1 MKASP
6 DPRKAGVV
14 LSSKGLRWKVRLVNV
29 GRELVSEFSTASF
42 AEGELVSQREN
53 APSFLI
59 WLLLGLRG
67 AVSRLLI
74 WVVLVSLCG
83 FFMCGVDFNCCS
95 SPEAE

>member
-6 DPRKAGVV
+6 DPRNAGVV
-14 LSSKGLRWKVRLVNV
+14 FSSKGFRLKVRLVNV
-29 GRELVSEFSTASF
+29 GRELVSEFSIASF
-42 AEGELVSQREN
+42 AEGELVSHREY

-74 WVVLVSLCG
+74 WVVLVSL
-83 FFMCGVDFNCCS
+83 
-95 SPEAE
+95 